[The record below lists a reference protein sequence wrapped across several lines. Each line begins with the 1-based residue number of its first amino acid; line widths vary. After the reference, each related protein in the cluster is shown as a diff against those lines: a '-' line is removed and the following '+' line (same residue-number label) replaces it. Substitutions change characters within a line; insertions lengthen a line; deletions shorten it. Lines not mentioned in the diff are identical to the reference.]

1 MKSLSRLVTS
11 REQDQTRLG
20 AVRAMPDLHLHDP
33 VLIDTSHSSTQC
45 TMPGQPL
52 RLWRPATMDADTRLT
67 ITATASGAAGD
78 LIWHAGTQDIDW
90 PAGLPAEDGARYR
103 INLAL
108 APRAV
113 ELVLHR
119 APHDIQAGAPLIGW
133 MESVG
138 CRRQALLLLETLTA
152 SNQQ

>member
-1 MKSLSRLVTS
+1 MSLQKELGWLMRSLPPASCRL
-11 REQDQTRLG
+11 RE
-20 AVRAMPDLHLHDP
+20 A
-33 VLIDTSHSSTQC
+33 
-45 TMPGQPL
+45 L
-52 RLWRPATMDADTRLT
+52 R
-67 ITATASGAAGD
+67 I
-78 LIWHAGTQDIDW
+78 
-90 PAGLPAEDGARYR
+90 
-103 INLAL
+103 